1 MKKVVGLHFWEGKA
15 EVCWCDE
22 DSIVTGAIE
31 LPVEIRKFS
40 ILRNEMA
47 FRKAF
52 ETVTDFLSSQA
63 GIDDFDSVLCVPDYF
78 GMKELT
84 TIFKMA
90 DEAGISVLKTVTE
103 TTAMAMHV
111 LGEYGLTDRIIT
123 AFISGRCL
131 GMAEFDLSRGV
142 VDKTDTYVAGIWNNS
157 SLMKTEFAHSYSR
170 RMLDRTDAIC
180 VFYAGTMNDCLQF
193 DQVMKVYV
201 QRSEEFINRE
211 IEIKM
216 LDSNVLIEG
225 LGFLCGKE
233 EGLPAFREVSFTDI
247 ITPYKMTISVN
258 REMYPVYDENARIP
272 FDEEIELRRIT
283 EPKGSYTDFLL
294 YEEKE
299 SKYEEVCRFRISKED
314 LEGYYNKLISVMVI
328 VEEDKRMSLILQ
340 DKDLGRGIQIPV
352 LDALSGPD
360 IPDDEEVSVDSV
372 IKKMLPIIDN
382 LEYAVK
388 FSQDKDNPY
397 YQGYLQSYNKAVAIL
412 ADNGVVQ
419 ISGEGQPF
427 DYNLHNAVASTTD
440 PNLPENTVKTVM
452 QTGYMYKGKV
462 LRTASVVVAN

>member
-1 MKKVVGLHFWEGKA
+1 MTYDICEKGIVTVMKKVVGLHFWEGKA

-52 ETVTDFLSSQA
+52 ETVTEFLSSQA

-258 REMYPVYDENARIP
+258 REMFSGRNNKM
-272 FDEEIELRRIT
+272 FGEEILSIILNSII
-283 EPKGSYTDFLL
+283 KD
-294 YEEKE
+294 
-299 SKYEEVCRFRISKED
+299 
-314 LEGYYNKLISVMVI
+314 
-328 VEEDKRMSLILQ
+328 LILSPYT
-340 DKDLGRGIQIPV
+340 LLIHRT
-352 LDALSGPD
+352 LFRN
-360 IPDDEEVSVDSV
+360 
-372 IKKMLPIIDN
+372 II
-382 LEYAVK
+382 LK
-388 FSQDKDNPY
+388 FRTF
-397 YQGYLQSYNKAVAIL
+397 IL
-412 ADNGVVQ
+412 
-419 ISGEGQPF
+419 IC
-427 DYNLHNAVASTTD
+427 Y
-440 PNLPENTVKTVM
+440 
-452 QTGYMYKGKV
+452 
-462 LRTASVVVAN
+462 